1 MTMYRRNA
9 ADEPIVPEAPKRR
22 ARVLLIAAASVAAHA
37 AVLAGAFAA
46 RAPEPA
52 TPRTATV
59 QVVVGQVDPWT
70 GDFHATGMRMARV
83 RN

>member
-9 ADEPIVPEAPKRR
+9 AEEPIVPEQPKRR
-22 ARVLLIAAASVAAHA
+22 ARVVLIAVASIAAHA
-37 AVLAGAFAA
+37 AVLVGAFAS
-46 RAPEPA
+46 RAPAPA
-52 TPRTATV
+52 TPKSATV